1 MLTQAMKAPP
11 NKPVINPKIIIVG
24 FEACRLNR
32 YDKIPKPA
40 TPVKLASKITML
52 YHAVLNPADHDF
64 LYIPIKTAEETM
76 PAAIIPSSIRT
87 AMKIRATVTT
97 KIIAIKKIA
106 QSANINRN
114 VSIDSSGAGNG
125 SLRVS

>member
-11 NKPVINPKIIIVG
+11 SKPVTNPKIKIVG
-24 FEACRLNR
+24 FEACRSNR

-40 TPVKLASKITML
+40 TPLKLASKITIL
-52 YHAVLNPADHDF
+52 YHAVLNPAVHDF
-64 LYIPIKTAEETM
+64 LYIPTKTAEDSM
-76 PAAIIPSSIRT
+76 PAAIIASSIKT
-87 AMKIRATVTT
+87 AMKIKATVTT

-114 VSIDSSGAGNG
+114 VSISSSGAGDG
-125 SLRVS
+125 ALRVS